1 MPDWLRTTVWIVG
14 VLALLLTLVV
24 GYLMW
29 RYRIPPRGLVAMGG
43 AALYLISPI
52 DLVPEAI
59 LGPLGLVDDAGVVA
73 AVVLFVYKL
82 VKARRILADGGIELG
97 RPGAALAAGD
107 RPALTAACWVPD
119 RSEAGLGVATQLT
132 VGLRPCDP
140 ISTPV
145 PGPRPLYLGSDV
157 GKKAI
162 GHFAT
167 SGKQVGCEEHQVL
180 VPGADDAVEVVH
192 GVVRCPGKEEP
203 AEELAEL
210 RGDCVDDGLCL
221 GAGRGDRQAE
231 KPGAEYRARDHGLCL
246 S

>member
-82 VKARRILADGGIELG
+82 VKARRILADGGIELS
-97 RPGAALAAGD
+97 RPG
-107 RPALTAACWVPD
+107 RRSPQEPD
-119 RSEAGLGVATQLT
+119 RRRPRLGSARLELRIRTRSAGKCRSIPRCWCCVPAP
-132 VGLRPCDP
+132 RPR
-140 ISTPV
+140 
-145 PGPRPLYLGSDV
+145 PGPTSIAR
-157 GKKAI
+157 
-162 GHFAT
+162 GH
-167 SGKQVGCEEHQVL
+167 GL
-180 VPGADDAVEVVH
+180 VP
-192 GVVRCPGKEEP
+192 
-203 AEELAEL
+203 
-210 RGDCVDDGLCL
+210 
-221 GAGRGDRQAE
+221 
-231 KPGAEYRARDHGLCL
+231 
-246 S
+246 